1 VQKQR
6 KATQKQKETTA
17 QKSSPHANAVQKQRK
32 GQCKSNAKAAQKQRK
47 SSAKATQNLT
57 KQLLPENKKATQ
69 KQRKFP
75 CLNEWQRKSNAKATQ
90 CSSANRMA
98 TNAQKVNSA

>member
-1 VQKQR
+1 VIPEVDTLKAESAR
-6 KATQKQKETTA
+6 ECYAKATQKQ
-17 QKSSPHANAVQKQRK
+17 R
-32 GQCKSNAKAAQKQRK
+32 KSN
-47 SSAKATQNLT
+47 AKATQNLT

-90 CSSANRMA
+90 CFSANRTA
-98 TNAQKVNSA
+98 TNAQKVNSACH

>member
-1 VQKQR
+1 MLC
-6 KATQKQKETTA
+6 KATQ
-17 QKSSPHANAVQKQRK
+17 R
-32 GQCKSNAKAAQKQRK
+32 QCKSN
-47 SSAKATQNLT
+47 AKATQNLT

-90 CSSANRMA
+90 CFSANRME

>member
-1 VQKQR
+1 MKTKRKQQLKSRVRTQMLR
-6 KATQKQKETTA
+6 KATQ
-17 QKSSPHANAVQKQRK
+17 R
-32 GQCKSNAKAAQKQRK
+32 QCKSN
-47 SSAKATQNLT
+47 AKATQNLT

-90 CSSANRMA
+90 CFSANRTA
-98 TNAQKVNSA
+98 TNAQKVNSACH